1 MSSDSDEPLELRS
14 KQKSTVDKAKEDN
27 DSLKG
32 ENKALKTER
41 TAREAS
47 PLVKNEDGDSQTKT
61 IKSITVEEEIHRKLN
76 EPKINQDYIN
86 NWEWGVD
93 PVPIL
98 D

>member
-14 KQKSTVDKAKEDN
+14 KQKSTVDKLAEK
-27 DSLKG
+27 DSDLKG
-32 ENKALKTER
+32 EDKALKTER
-41 TAREAS
+41 TARETS
-47 PLVKNEDGDSQTKT
+47 PLTKKEDGDTQTNQTVKIT
-61 IKSITVEEEIHRKLN
+61 IEEEISRKLN

-86 NWEWGVD
+86 NWEWGAG

>member
-1 MSSDSDEPLELRS
+1 MT
-14 KQKSTVDKAKEDN
+14 TVNKAKEEDN

-41 TAREAS
+41 TAREVS
-47 PLVKNEDGDSQTKT
+47 PLIKNEDGDSQTKT
-61 IKSITVEEEIHRKLN
+61 IKSITVEEEIQRKLN

-86 NWEWGVD
+86 CWEWGVD
-93 PVPIL
+93 SVPIL

>member
-1 MSSDSDEPLELRS
+1 MSSDSDEPLDLRQ
-14 KQKSTVDKAKEDN
+14 KQKSTVDKLKEDN
-27 DSLKG
+27 DEFKG
-32 ENKALKTER
+32 ENKVLKTER

-47 PLVKNEDGDSQTKT
+47 PLVKNEEGDSQTKT
-61 IKSITVEEEIHRKLN
+61 IKSITVEEEIQRKLN

-93 PVPIL
+93 PLPIL